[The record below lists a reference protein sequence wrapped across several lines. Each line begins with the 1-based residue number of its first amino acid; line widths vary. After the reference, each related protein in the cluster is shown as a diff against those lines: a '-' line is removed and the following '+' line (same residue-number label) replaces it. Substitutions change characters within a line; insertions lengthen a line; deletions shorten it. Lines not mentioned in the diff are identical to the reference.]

1 MEEHQRVV
9 LTHTYTHRDG
19 DILHTHLHEIHRAEQ
34 SKAKHMQHK
43 FRPNKL
49 KTTQILDSF
58 T

>member
-34 SKAKHMQHK
+34 SKAHAA
-43 FRPNKL
+43 
-49 KTTQILDSF
+49 QIPAKQIENYANP
-58 T
+58 